1 MHSIK
6 IKALLNILDSG
17 EVPFEL
23 GFSLPVNKRLMD
35 AKAEQLLLEAYQVLG
50 GIGEPVYLPQ
60 LKFDFKIGRFLFL
73 YDEESHFNRYRLK
86 TFSTEIYQTFTFS
99 WVDAYKRLCRTY
111 ERDCLKVGMQ
121 ERVWEGPPIA
131 KRCFGDPEEA
141 GDLTGNGATGWKLNA
156 YNDAQ
161 YDLITRLSGYKMVR
175 LPMYENL
182 MVSGSLKS
190 INQLLLSPKEETH
203 RAIVNW
209 INRKLV

>member
-6 IKALLNILDSG
+6 IKTLLNILHAG
-17 EVPFEL
+17 EVPFEDEYVL
-23 GFSLPVNKRLMD
+23 SVNKKLLD
-35 AKAEQLLLEAYQVLG
+35 PKAEQLLKETYEVLE
-50 GIGEPVYLPQ
+50 GIGKPVYLPQ

-86 TFSTEIYQTFTFS
+86 TFSTDIYQTFTFP
-99 WVDAYKRLCRTY
+99 WVDSYKRLCRTY

-131 KRCFGDPEEA
+131 RRCFGTPEGP

-161 YDLITRLSGYKMVR
+161 YDLITRLSGFKMVR

-190 INQLLLSPKEETH
+190 INHLLISPKEDTQP
-203 RAIVNW
+203 AILNW
-209 INRKLV
+209 IKRKLV

>member
-23 GFSLPVNKRLMD
+23 AFSLPVNKRLMD

-190 INQLLLSPKEETH
+190 INQLLLSPKETYYP
-203 RAIVNW
+203 AIINW

>member
-23 GFSLPVNKRLMD
+23 AFSLPVNKRLMD

-190 INQLLLSPKEETH
+190 INQLLLSPKETYYP
-203 RAIVNW
+203 AIVNW

>member
-6 IKALLNILDSG
+6 IKALLHILHQG
-17 EVPFEL
+17 EVSFEEE
-23 GFSLPVNKRLMD
+23 FVLPVNEKLLD
-35 AKAEQLLLEAYQVLG
+35 SKAEQLLAEAYRVLG
-50 GIGEPVYLPQ
+50 GIGEPVCLPQ

-86 TFSTEIYQTFTFS
+86 TFSTDIYQTFTFS
-99 WVDAYKRLCRTY
+99 WADSYKRLCRTY

-121 ERVWEGPPIA
+121 ERVWVGPPIA
-131 KRCFGDPEEA
+131 KRSFGNPEEA

-161 YDLITRLSGYKMVR
+161 YDLITRLSGYKMIR

-190 INQLLLSPKEETH
+190 INQLLLSPKEDTH
-203 RAIVNW
+203 PAIVNW
-209 INRKLV
+209 IKRKLV

>member
-23 GFSLPVNKRLMD
+23 AFSLPVNKRLMD

-86 TFSTEIYQTFTFS
+86 SFSTEIYQTFTFS

-131 KRCFGDPEEA
+131 KRCFGNPEEA

-190 INQLLLSPKEETH
+190 INQLLLSPKETYYP
-203 RAIVNW
+203 AIINW

>member
-1 MHSIK
+1 
-6 IKALLNILDSG
+6 ALLNILDSG

-23 GFSLPVNKRLMD
+23 AFSLPVNKRLVD

-131 KRCFGDPEEA
+131 KRCFGNPEEA

-190 INQLLLSPKEETH
+190 INQLLLCPKETYYP
-203 RAIVNW
+203 AIINW